1 MLVEIIGYNN
11 IYIGNIG
18 GGVTLLNS
26 RLDVKGRIEF
36 HRNCAVFGGGLA
48 LSGRCL
54 VSNKSF
60 CCLLFQLLP
69 VDFAP

>member
-11 IYIGNIG
+11 VYIGNIG
-18 GGVTLLNS
+18 GGITLLNS

-36 HRNCAVFGGGLA
+36 HRNLAVFGGGFA

-54 VSNKSF
+54 VS
-60 CCLLFQLLP
+60 
-69 VDFAP
+69 